1 MKTMKT
7 KFSSRFSGIDLPL
20 HGVRLPSFDID
31 DKSKRDI
38 GLSENSSNFKFL
50 SSLSSAALETIIG
63 KKNKDYEKYKKRLNY
78 ELKTLEDLSFVDY
91 ILLVWNV
98 INFCKKED
106 IPTGLGRGSAAGSLV
121 LFLIGV
127 TGIDPIKHELFF
139 ERFISKT
146 RAKKKVVD
154 GVTYLDGSLMCDVD
168 LDICYYNRAKVIKY
182 LESQFRGRTAKILTL
197 NTLSSKLLIKECGKI
212 ISQKPESEMN
222 RVTALIPKVFGQ
234 VKGVEEAYEEVD
246 SFREWCDENKDVY
259 RTALKLRNLVKNKGV
274 HASGVLLS
282 YDLLEDSM
290 PVELSSDKNDV
301 SSFDMN
307 WSSILNVKLDLLGLR
322 GVSVAY
328 DVCKQVGIK
337 ITDIDLEDPLIY
349 QNLYDLSNPH
359 GLFQIEAET
368 NFRVCQKVRPK
379 NLDELSGVLALA
391 RPGALAFVDQYAN
404 YTNNSVYDVIHPF
417 FDDILAS
424 TGGVCL
430 YQEQM
435 MKMANKIGFSLDEA
449 ELLRRIV
456 GKKKV
461 SEVKKWKKKIKNQV
475 KKNNLD
481 PEIGDILW
489 GVLEDSANYSF
500 NKSHS
505 ISYAA
510 LSAITVYLKFKYPKE
525 FFLSL
530 LKMTRFEPDPIS
542 EISKIQRELNQF
554 GIKLLPPHLIKSD
567 MDFSLEGGDI
577 RFGLL
582 SIKGVSDKSIEKL
595 DDFKKEYSSKF
606 EIFQAA
612 QEAKIGLGVL
622 CPLIQAGALEG
633 FRQSRTKVVYEA
645 QIWSILTAREKRWV
659 LDFGEEY
666 DYDLVKIIKHL
677 TVFKADKDKPIIKES
692 RIGTIQK
699 RSALYKKIYE
709 INNKSQVFANWYYE
723 NLLLGYTYGKTLIDI
738 YQPLKPN
745 DSLMTGRQVDEA
757 DINERIC
764 FVGVIKEV
772 YSGTSKNGNDYL
784 RIYIADETSQVKIMI
799 FNKKMDNTIHLN
811 FNGRLPEKEE
821 IVQVSGVKKDEVVFA
836 DNISPQPNKVYTK
849 LAEVRKL

>member
-1 MKTMKT
+1 MTKT
-7 KFSSRFSGIDLPL
+7 KKFSDRFKGIELPL

-31 DKSKRDI
+31 DESKRKI
-38 GLSENSSNFKFL
+38 GVSESISNFGFL
-50 SSLSSAALETIIG
+50 SSLCENGLLDIVG
-63 KKNKDYEKYKKRLNY
+63 KKNKNYKKYKERLDY

-168 LDICYYNRAKVIKY
+168 LDICYYNRAKVIEY
-182 LESQFRGRTAKILTL
+182 LESQFEGRTAKILTL
-197 NTLSSKLLIKECGKI
+197 NTLSAKLLIKECGKI
-212 ISQKPESEMN
+212 VSQKPESEMN

-234 VKGVEEAYEEVD
+234 VKDAEEAYEEVEA
-246 SFREWCDENKDVY
+246 FREWCDENQDVY
-259 RTALKLRNLVKNKGV
+259 QTALKLRNLVKNKGV

-307 WSSILNVKLDLLGLR
+307 WASILNVKLDLLGLR

-328 DVCKQVGIK
+328 DVCEQVGIK

-349 QNLYDLSNPH
+349 QNLYELSNPH

-368 NFRVCQKVRPK
+368 NFRVCQKVKPK
-379 NLDELSGVLALA
+379 DLDELSGVLALA

-404 YTNNSVYDVIHPF
+404 YTNNKVYDAIHPF

-461 SEVKKWKKKIKNQV
+461 SEVKKWKKKIKDQV

-481 PEIGDILW
+481 SEIGDILW
-489 GVLEDSANYSF
+489 SVLEDSANYSF

-530 LKMTRFEPDPIS
+530 LKMTRFEPDPIA
-542 EISKIQRELNQF
+542 EISKIQRELNHF
-554 GIKLLPPHLIKSD
+554 GIKLLPPHLIKSH
-567 MDFSLEGGDI
+567 MDFTIEGDDI

-595 DDFKKEYSSKF
+595 YDFKKEYSTKF

-645 QIWSILTAREKRWV
+645 QIWSILTAREKPWV
-659 LDFGEEY
+659 LDFAEEY
-666 DYDLVKIIKHL
+666 DYDLVKIVRHL
-677 TVFKADKDKPIIKES
+677 TTFKGDKDKPIIKES
-692 RIGTIQK
+692 RLATIKK
-699 RSALYKKIYE
+699 RSESYKKIYE
-709 INNKSQVFANWYYE
+709 INSKSEKFANWYYE
-723 NLLLGYTYGKTLIDI
+723 NLLLGYTYGTTLIDI

-745 DSLMTGRQVDEA
+745 DDLMTGRQVDEA
-757 DINERIC
+757 DIDSRIC
-764 FVGVIKEV
+764 FVGVVKDV

-784 RIYIADETSQVKIMI
+784 RIYIADETSQVKVMI
-799 FNKKMDNTIHLN
+799 FNKKMSNTIQLN
-811 FNGRLPEKEE
+811 FNGNMPEKEE

-849 LAEVRKL
+849 LAQVKNL

>member
-1 MKTMKT
+1 MTKT
-7 KFSSRFSGIDLPL
+7 KKFSDGFKGIELPL

-31 DKSKRDI
+31 DESKRKIGVSKDI
-38 GLSENSSNFKFL
+38 SNFDFL
-50 SSLSSAALETIIG
+50 SSLCENGLLEIVG
-63 KKNKDYEKYKKRLNY
+63 KKNKNYKKYKERLDY

-168 LDICYYNRAKVIKY
+168 LDICYYNRAKVIEY
-182 LESQFRGRTAKILTL
+182 LESQFEGRTAKILTL
-197 NTLSSKLLIKECGKI
+197 NTLSAKLLIKECGKI
-212 ISQKPESEMN
+212 VSQKPESEMN

-234 VKGVEEAYEEVD
+234 VKDAEEAYEEVEA
-246 SFREWCDENKDVY
+246 FREWCDENQDVY
-259 RTALKLRNLVKNKGV
+259 QIALKLRNLVKNKGV

-282 YDLLEDSM
+282 YDPLEDSM

-307 WSSILNVKLDLLGLR
+307 WASILNVKLDLLGLR

-328 DVCKQVGIK
+328 DVCEQVGIK

-349 QNLYDLSNPH
+349 QNLYELSNPH

-368 NFRVCQKVRPK
+368 NFRVCQKVKPK

-404 YTNNSVYDVIHPF
+404 YTNNGVYDAIHPF

-461 SEVKKWKKKIKNQV
+461 S
-475 KKNNLD
+475 
-481 PEIGDILW
+481 
-489 GVLEDSANYSF
+489 
-500 NKSHS
+500 
-505 ISYAA
+505 
-510 LSAITVYLKFKYPKE
+510 
-525 FFLSL
+525 
-530 LKMTRFEPDPIS
+530 
-542 EISKIQRELNQF
+542 
-554 GIKLLPPHLIKSD
+554 
-567 MDFSLEGGDI
+567 
-577 RFGLL
+577 
-582 SIKGVSDKSIEKL
+582 
-595 DDFKKEYSSKF
+595 
-606 EIFQAA
+606 
-612 QEAKIGLGVL
+612 
-622 CPLIQAGALEG
+622 
-633 FRQSRTKVVYEA
+633 
-645 QIWSILTAREKRWV
+645 
-659 LDFGEEY
+659 
-666 DYDLVKIIKHL
+666 
-677 TVFKADKDKPIIKES
+677 
-692 RIGTIQK
+692 
-699 RSALYKKIYE
+699 
-709 INNKSQVFANWYYE
+709 
-723 NLLLGYTYGKTLIDI
+723 
-738 YQPLKPN
+738 
-745 DSLMTGRQVDEA
+745 
-757 DINERIC
+757 
-764 FVGVIKEV
+764 
-772 YSGTSKNGNDYL
+772 
-784 RIYIADETSQVKIMI
+784 
-799 FNKKMDNTIHLN
+799 
-811 FNGRLPEKEE
+811 
-821 IVQVSGVKKDEVVFA
+821 
-836 DNISPQPNKVYTK
+836 
-849 LAEVRKL
+849 

>member
-1 MKTMKT
+1 MTKT
-7 KFSSRFSGIDLPL
+7 KKFSDKFKGVELPL

-31 DKSKRDI
+31 DESKRKI
-38 GLSENSSNFKFL
+38 GVSENISNFDFL
-50 SSLSSAALETIIG
+50 SSLCENGLLEIIG
-63 KKNKDYEKYKKRLNY
+63 KKNKNYKKYKERLDY

-168 LDICYYNRAKVIKY
+168 LDICYYNRAKVIEY
-182 LESQFRGRTAKILTL
+182 LESQFEGRTAKILTL
-197 NTLSSKLLIKECGKI
+197 NTLSAKLLIKECGKI
-212 ISQKPESEMN
+212 VSQKPESEMN

-234 VKGVEEAYEEVD
+234 VKDAEEAYEEVEA
-246 SFREWCDENKDVY
+246 FREWCDENQDVY
-259 RTALKLRNLVKNKGV
+259 QIALKLRNLVKNKGV

-282 YDLLEDSM
+282 YDPLEDSM

-307 WSSILNVKLDLLGLR
+307 WASILNVKLDLLGLR

-328 DVCKQVGIK
+328 DVCEQVGIK

-349 QNLYDLSNPH
+349 QNLYELSNPH

-368 NFRVCQKVRPK
+368 NFRVCQKVKPK

-404 YTNNSVYDVIHPF
+404 YTNNGVYDAIHPF
-417 FDDILAS
+417 FDDILSS

-461 SEVKKWKKKIKNQV
+461 SEVKKWKKKIKDQV

-481 PEIGDILW
+481 SEIGNILW
-489 GVLEDSANYSF
+489 SVLEDSANYSF

-530 LKMTRFEPDPIS
+530 LKMTRFEPDPIA

-554 GIKLLPPHLIKSD
+554 GIKLLPPHLIKSH
-567 MDFSLEGGDI
+567 MDFTIEGDDI

-595 DDFKKEYSSKF
+595 YEFKKEYSTKF

-645 QIWSILTAREKRWV
+645 QIWSLLTAREKPWV
-659 LDFGEEY
+659 LDFAEEY
-666 DYDLVKIIKHL
+666 DYDLVKIVKHL
-677 TVFKADKDKPIIKES
+677 TTFKGDKDKPIIKES
-692 RIGTIQK
+692 RLQTIK
-699 RSALYKKIYE
+699 KKSESYKKIYE
-709 INNKSQVFANWYYE
+709 INSKSEKFANWYYE
-723 NLLLGYTYGKTLIDI
+723 NLLLGYTYGNTLIDI

-745 DSLMTGRQVDEA
+745 DDLMSGRQVDEA

-764 FVGVIKEV
+764 FVGVVKEV

-784 RIYIADETSQVKIMI
+784 RIYIADETSEIKTMI
-799 FNKKMDNTIHLN
+799 FNKKMDNTIQLN
-811 FNGRLPEKEE
+811 FNGKMPEKEE

-849 LAEVRKL
+849 LAQVKNL